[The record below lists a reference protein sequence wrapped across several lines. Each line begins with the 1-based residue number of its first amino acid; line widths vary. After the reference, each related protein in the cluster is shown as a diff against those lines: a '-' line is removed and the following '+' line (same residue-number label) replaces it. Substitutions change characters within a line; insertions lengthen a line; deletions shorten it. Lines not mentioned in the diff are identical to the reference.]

1 MARKGVIRWKVVRL
15 GRGRMESAIVPPSRG
30 HCCEYGIGEETVAPF
45 GGCLVFRTRE
55 QAAQWC
61 SAASSLS
68 SRSRSWLGD
77 LDQALLVPDEPDAA
91 HMVILRAEC
100 RERVPLGCASL
111 LWECEE
117 SCREAWMRAK
127 DRGWPWAAGTEAYRY
142 VTPLEVVT

>member
-55 QAAQWC
+55 HAAQWC
-61 SAASSLS
+61 S
-68 SRSRSWLGD
+68 
-77 LDQALLVPDEPDAA
+77 AA

-100 RERVPLGCASL
+100 RERVPLACASL

-127 DRGWPWAAGTEAYRY
+127 DRGWPWPAGTEAYRY
-142 VTPLEVVT
+142 VTPLEVVA